1 MPRRVAVEKDLS
13 AIGDH
18 LAENGLEVE
27 RVEMTDLTP
36 SRLQGYGAVVI
47 SGQTTNFMG
56 MEDIKAK
63 VPVIEAAGKTADEIT
78 AMVKERL
85 QLQD

>member
-1 MPRRVAVEKDLS
+1 MPLRVAVERDLS

-18 LAENGLEVE
+18 LVENGLQVE
-27 RVEMTDLTP
+27 QVDMTDLTP
-36 SRLQGYGAVVI
+36 DRLQGYGAVVV
-47 SGQTTNFMG
+47 SGQTTNLMG
-56 MEDIKAK
+56 MEELKAR
-63 VPVIEAAGKTADEIT
+63 VPVIEATGKTADEIT